1 MLTLPNYFR
10 LVQKFQFFS
19 LGDYIT
25 SFRLE
30 KNRGENMKT
39 GKKSHAFSVELN
51 HKRHLK
57 VVAIPSNGSGS
68 VVVEGFLGE
77 LVNLGFVEGSLLE
90 IHGVNGSFRIDL
102 KCEEARKIYNAA
114 VKEVKQ

>member
-1 MLTLPNYFR
+1 
-10 LVQKFQFFS
+10 
-19 LGDYIT
+19 
-25 SFRLE
+25 
-30 KNRGENMKT
+30 MKT
-39 GKKSHAFSVELN
+39 EKKSHAFSVELN

-57 VVAIPSNGSGS
+57 TVAIPSDGSSS

-102 KCEEARKIYNAA
+102 KREEARKMCNATA
-114 VKEVKQ
+114 KEVKP